1 MWTLPQPALCLVA
14 VEDEDTRKDK
24 KRSRRSRSRDRKRSR
39 SRDRKRSRRSRSRD
53 RGRRSREF
61 RIKEEAE
68 ANLEPPFGDS
78 SGGGYNNYD
87 ASNGAG
93 GYAGAEGDG
102 NYMGE
107 DFGQVRVKQEPQDDG
122 YPAYTANLQQDQQD
136 EGEQWAS
143 VADGTET
150 VKGEGHGNEWGGGE
164 QDWSH

>member
-93 GYAGAEGDG
+93 GYAGAECDG

-136 EGEQWAS
+136 EGEQ
-143 VADGTET
+143 
-150 VKGEGHGNEWGGGE
+150 
-164 QDWSH
+164 